1 MNNKKK
7 NILLG
12 VLVVGVVAMTVA
24 FAALATNLRISGTAN
39 TAATSWNI
47 HFANWATDTASTVTY
62 GGNTHQNTATYPAV
76 NQLSTSDNS
85 NVTKVEGVNI
95 TLGQP
100 GDYAKYNFEIVNDGS
115 IEASLSSFTPTI
127 IGNTGSALA
136 YTVNC
141 YESASRSGTP
151 ITTNYVLASNGGK
164 VYCNLEVK
172 YKDVTNA
179 QTPGASQVYTQSAI
193 NATISAAWT
202 WVQNNTGSGANT
214 GTITYYSTSATSG
227 TTTFDSTW
235 NFWVQESGTTK
246 EVCGKFNGT
255 PVCLTPDSN
264 GRASEFG
271 TKDSNN
277 NYIVTGYT
285 ATKKAEFE
293 SLGASCS
300 VGSYSMVCIGSGIKC
315 YVGSYGDVNCR
326 TSDSSHTCRINRN
339 GDVNCD

>member
-76 NQLSTSDNS
+76 NQLTTSDS
-85 NVTKVEGVNI
+85 TNVTKVEGVNI

-127 IGNTGSALA
+127 TGNTGNALA

-179 QTPGASQVYTQSAI
+179 QTPGSSQVYTQSAI
-193 NATISAAWT
+193 NATISATWT
-202 WVQNNTGSGANT
+202 WVQNNTGSGTNS
-214 GTITYYSTSATSG
+214 GTITYYSPTATSG

-235 NFWVQESGTTK
+235 SFWVQESGTTK

-255 PVCLTPDSN
+255 PVCLEPNSSGYDMN
-264 GRASEFG
+264 GSYVLG
-271 TKDSNN
+271 
-277 NYIVTGYT
+277 
-285 ATKKAEFE
+285 KKTEME

-300 VGSYSMVCIGSGIKC
+300 FGSNYVRCNGTGVRCSVLDSGL
-315 YVGSYGDVNCR
+315 VDCR
-326 TSDSSHTCRINRN
+326 TSGGSRYCNISIN
-339 GDVNCD
+339 GDVYCQ